1 MIRHSPHA
9 RDVHDI
15 VILEVTGRRINGLA
29 ELPATVEIPALCLS
43 MPIPMV
49 NECISVISEGCLEIW
64 VTICIALG
72 VGLVKN
78 GLARPAGAVHCL
90 NLNDHFPDVEHHLR
104 AWLAA
109 RQSARH
115 AGYPADRVYISG
127 RTPETQRSQR
137 ARIFFGAVG

>member
-72 VGLVKN
+72 VGGV
-78 GLARPAGAVHCL
+78 
-90 NLNDHFPDVEHHLR
+90 
-104 AWLAA
+104 
-109 RQSARH
+109 
-115 AGYPADRVYISG
+115 
-127 RTPETQRSQR
+127 
-137 ARIFFGAVG
+137 